1 MAGWGEALALLGAV
15 AFAGSGAVVAK
26 GATQKGSGDN
36 GALLSVIITAVAA
49 GGIWLATPAMAIP
62 VLQSECLL
70 GSAWFAL
77 SGFVTIF
84 LGRSL
89 LYQSIGYLGAT
100 RASAVRRL
108 NPFFLCCL
116 PRLFSVRKSVR

>member
-62 VLQSECLL
+62 VLPHSPD
-70 GSAWFAL
+70 S
-77 SGFVTIF
+77 
-84 LGRSL
+84 
-89 LYQSIGYLGAT
+89 
-100 RASAVRRL
+100 
-108 NPFFLCCL
+108 
-116 PRLFSVRKSVR
+116 